1 MKIIITGSLGNVS
14 KPLTEQ
20 LVKQGHDVIVISR
33 DPKKQKTIEAMGA
46 GPVIGSMEDLG
57 FLTTAFEGADAVY
70 CMIAPPGSDL
80 SNHGIGTDTILK
92 QADTVANHYLKA
104 IQRSSIKHVV
114 YLSSV
119 GAYTDKE
126 NGLIALHARAENT
139 LKKLPPDISVTFLR
153 PVGFYTVLLNFIY
166 AIKAKGIIASVYGE
180 DDMVSWVSPI
190 DIARAAVEELN
201 SSAPGL
207 KIRYVASDE
216 LSCNEAAGILG
227 EAIGM
232 PDLKWVIIN
241 SEQALNRMEAAG
253 LNPSLAES
261 FVEMNAS
268 IHSGLIYK
276 DYYQNKPVLGKVKL
290 KDFAKEFAAAYHQK

>member
-14 KPLTEQ
+14 KLLTEQ
-20 LVKQGHDVIVISR
+20 LVKQGHHVTVITRNSA
-33 DPKKQKTIEAMGA
+33 KQKTIEALGA
-46 GPVIGSMEDLG
+46 VAAVGSMEDIS
-57 FLTTAFEGADAVY
+57 FLTAVFDGANAVY

-80 SNHGIGTDTILK
+80 SDPGIGTETILK
-92 QADTVANHYLKA
+92 QAKTVADNYLQA

-119 GAYTDKE
+119 GAYTDKG

-153 PVGFYTVLLNFIY
+153 PVGFYTVLFNFIY

-190 DIARAAVEELN
+190 DIAEAAVEELN
-201 SSAPGL
+201 SSAPGW
-207 KIRYVASDE
+207 KIRYVVSDE
-216 LSCNEAAGILG
+216 LSCNDAAGILG
-227 EAIGM
+227 EAIGI

-241 SEQALNRMEAAG
+241 TEQALNGMKAAG

-268 IHSGLIYK
+268 IHNGLIYK
-276 DYYQNKPVLGKVKL
+276 DYYQNKPTLGKVKL
-290 KDFAKEFAAAYHQK
+290 KEFAKEFAAAYHQK